1 MGVILGIS
9 VLEIA
14 LLVTI
19 IITKGAYSIGLNNIY
34 ALMLHSFTIKWSS
47 VLLIISSLV
56 TLFLMYMIKMNKDEK
71 RIALPTFV
79 YIWEGLVFILLIFSV
94 L

>member
-1 MGVILGIS
+1 MGIILGIS
-9 VLEIA
+9 VLEIV

-19 IITKGAYSIGLNNIY
+19 IITKGVYSIGLNNIY

>member
-1 MGVILGIS
+1 MGIILGIS
-9 VLEIA
+9 VLEIV

-34 ALMLHSFTIKWSS
+34 ALMLHSFTVKWSS

>member
-47 VLLIISSLV
+47 DLLIISSLV

>member
-34 ALMLHSFTIKWSS
+34 ALMLHSFTVKWSS